1 MMRQMRENTKWI
13 MLATAVAFVA
23 LMVFEWGMDIT
34 GRSSVGFGEL
44 GRVNGVPITSEMYQ
58 NTYRR
63 LYDQIASGQ
72 RDPLTSA
79 QIKQIEEAA
88 WTDVVNQILIQ
99 QELARR
105 GIKVSDH
112 EIRQAAQIAPPPE
125 LMQDPYFQTD
135 GRFDIQKYRDF
146 LARSADQTFL
156 LQLEGYYREIIP
168 RSKLLRQITAGV
180 YFSDGEL
187 WDLYREEHEQVRLR
201 FVALDPELRIMDSQ
215 VQVSDREVR
224 EYYRRRRQD
233 FQIPARA
240 QVKFLF
246 LTKLP
251 LREDT
256 ASARERVSELRRRI
270 LAGADFAEVARTSSA
285 DQATASAGGDLGIVR
300 RGEMVPAFD
309 SVAFSIRLNEI
320 SPPTETPFGYHLIQV
335 LRRWQDSAQV
345 RHILIPIQRTEES
358 EDRLL
363 ELVDSMETLGTTRKL
378 QEVGALLGLPVQSQE
393 ITEAFPFLPGV
404 GLISDGLDW
413 VFREGF
419 PGEVSP
425 VFEDPTAF
433 YILELVS
440 VTPAGTQTL
449 EEARPTIEQVLRQQ
463 KKVAL
468 AREEANRLLE
478 KAREAGTLEV
488 VDNGT
493 DLRVLEAGPGSRSS
507 FFAGLGVE
515 NPAVGAAFGLAE
527 GKIGGPVVTE
537 TNVYLIQTVQR
548 IPADST
554 EWEAQREE
562 QRLRLTF
569 LAQQRRLEQWL
580 EGLREVAEIQDR
592 RAQLLQASRRSD
604 TLSYF

>member
-34 GRSSVGFGEL
+34 GRSSVGLGEL
-44 GRVNGVPITSEMYQ
+44 GRVNGVPITSELYQ
-58 NTYRR
+58 NAYRR

-72 RDPLTSA
+72 KDPLTSA

-88 WTDVVNQILIQ
+88 WTDAVNQILIQ

-105 GIKVSDH
+105 GIKVSDD

-156 LQLEGYYREIIP
+156 LQLEGYYREVIP
-168 RSKLLRQITAGV
+168 RSKLLRQVTAGV

-187 WDLYREEHEQVRLR
+187 WDLFREEREQVRLR
-201 FVALDPELRIMDSQ
+201 FLALNPELRILDAQ
-215 VQVSDREVR
+215 VQVSDQEIR
-224 EYYRRRRQD
+224 EYYRRRRDD
-233 FQIPARA
+233 FQVPARA
-240 QVKFLF
+240 QVKFVF

-251 LREDT
+251 LKEDT
-256 ASARERVSELRRRI
+256 AAAREKASELRRRI

-285 DQATASAGGDLGIVR
+285 DQATAAAGGDLGTVR

-309 SVAFSIRLNEI
+309 SVTFSIRLNEI
-320 SPPTETPFGYHLIQV
+320 SPPVETPFGYHLIQV
-335 LRRWQDSAQV
+335 LRRWEDSAQV
-345 RHILIPIQRTEES
+345 RHILVPIQRTEDS
-358 EDRLL
+358 EIRLL
-363 ELVDSMETLGTTRKL
+363 ELVDSLEALGAKKKL
-378 QEVGALLGLPVQSQE
+378 DEVGALLGLPVQSQE
-393 ITEAFPFLPGV
+393 ITEVFPFLPGV
-404 GLISDGLDW
+404 GMISDGLDW
-413 VFREGF
+413 VFKEGL

-425 VFEDPTAF
+425 VFEDPTA
-433 YILELVS
+433 YYMLELMS
-440 VTPAGTQTL
+440 VTPGGTQSL
-449 EEARPTIEQVLRQQ
+449 EAARPTIEQVLRLQ

-468 AREEANRLLE
+468 AREEAARLLE
-478 KAREAGTLEV
+478 RAREAGTLEV
-488 VDNGT
+488 LDNGN
-493 DLRVLEAGPGSRSS
+493 DLRVLEAGPGTRSS
-507 FFAGLGVE
+507 FFAGLGIE
-515 NPAVGAAFGLAE
+515 NPAVGAAFGLDE

-537 TNVYLIQTVQR
+537 NNVYLIQTLER

-554 EWEAQREE
+554 EWEAQKEE
-562 QRLRLTF
+562 QRVRLTF

-580 EGLREVAEIQDR
+580 EGLREVADIQDR
-592 RAQLLQASRRSD
+592 RAQLSQASRRSD
-604 TLSYF
+604 PLSSF